1 MSSKVGDACSRH
13 EFVTAVAQ
21 ALQKELPQA
30 SELAFRERLQRHD
43 GDSGSKNNDDDDEAT
58 ESERE
63 EDGERERVYVCVC
76 ERVGIK
82 RQEQGQEAVLVG

>member
-63 EDGERERVYVCVC
+63 RERKTVRERESVCVC
-76 ERVGIK
+76 V
-82 RQEQGQEAVLVG
+82 